1 MRIPIRLRQV
11 SVLSLIIV
19 SSVVGTSK
27 NCSAQDESSQNIE
40 VVLAS
45 DVKWQEL
52 NPKRGDKSPQAAT
65 LWGDRN
71 GKEASG
77 FLVKFI
83 DGFSSPPHIHNV
95 TYRGVVIE
103 GRVHNDDP
111 QAKPMWMPTGSFWTQ
126 PAGEAH
132 ITSARGSTVAYI
144 EIESGPYLVMP
155 AEEAFDNGERP
166 VNIDQSNIVWQDESS
181 TNWIEPSPSS
191 GNQAEI
197 AFLWGSPHK
206 VGLHGTL
213 VKLPAQFSGTIRG
226 TGSTF
231 KAVVI
236 AGESNLYQSSGKGKV
251 TLTPGSYLN
260 AKGKAVLRIS
270 CDANEDCTIYI
281 RSNGKFTVA
290 SKL

>member
-1 MRIPIRLRQV
+1 MKFPTPLRQV
-11 SVLSLIIV
+11 SVLSLIVV
-19 SSVVGTSK
+19 SSVVGTGK
-27 NCSAQDESSQNIE
+27 NCNAQDKSSQNVE

-52 NPKRGDKSPQAAT
+52 NPRRGDKSPQAAT

-71 GKEASG
+71 GKEATG
-77 FLVKFI
+77 FLVRFI

-111 QAKPMWMPTGSFWTQ
+111 QAKPMWLPASSFWTQ

-191 GNQAEI
+191 DRQAEI
-197 AFLWGSPHK
+197 AFLWGSPRK
-206 VGLHGTL
+206 AGLHGTL
-213 VKLPAQFSGTIRG
+213 VKLPARFSGTIRG

-236 AGESNLYQSSGKGKV
+236 AGESNLHQSSGKANVK
-251 TLTPGSYLN
+251 LAPGSYLN
-260 AKGKAVLRIS
+260 AKGKAVLHIS